1 MEIVYTIQA
10 KADLQF
16 WKKSG
21 NIQVQNKI
29 SRMLE
34 EIVKNPHSLLGIGKP
49 EKLKHNYSG
58 CISRRITVEHRLIY
72 KVEREEIIILALR
85 FHY

>member
-10 KADLQF
+10 KEDLVF

-21 NIQVQNKI
+21 IISVQNKI

-34 EIVKNPHSLLGIGKP
+34 EISQNPHSLIGTGKP
-49 EKLKHNYSG
+49 EKLKHNFSG
-58 CISRRITVEHRLIY
+58 CFSRRITVEHRLIY

>member
-10 KADLQF
+10 KEDLIF

-21 NIQVQNKI
+21 IISVQNKI

-34 EIVKNPHSLLGIGKP
+34 EISQNPNSLIGIGKP
-49 EKLKHNYSG
+49 EKLKHNFSG
-58 CISRRITVEHRLIY
+58 CFSRRITVEHRLIY
-72 KVEREEIIILALR
+72 KVVREEIIILALR

>member
-1 MEIVYTIQA
+1 MEIVYTAQA
-10 KADLQF
+10 KEDIEF

-21 NIQVQNKI
+21 IVSVQNKI

-34 EIVKNPHSLLGIGKP
+34 EILQNPNSLSGTGKP
-49 EKLKHNYSG
+49 EKLKYNLSG
-58 CISRRITVEHRLIY
+58 CISRRITKEHRLIY
-72 KVEREEIIILALR
+72 KVEIEEIIILALR

>member
-29 SRMLE
+29 IRMLE
-34 EIVKNPHSLLGIGKP
+34 EILQNPYSLIGIGKP
-49 EKLKHNYSG
+49 EKLKHNFSG
-58 CISRRITVEHRLIY
+58 CFSRRITVEHRLIY